1 MPNGHLSR
9 LTSGPGLCSMWFAGF
24 SILAAI
30 PALNR
35 LELHERGTSISRGIK
50 DRLSM
55 PAIDAPALPDP
66 AVRR

>member
-1 MPNGHLSR
+1 
-9 LTSGPGLCSMWFAGF
+9 MWFAGF